1 MVQEIHKTRRNSRNI
16 TKKTSLKAL
25 VDIVDEK
32 HDLLFIRFKEPRR
45 LEVGEPLLTN
55 TIVTLFTDE
64 ESGEVT
70 AIDIVGLSGLLKEL
84 KFKS

>member
-1 MVQEIHKTRRNSRNI
+1 MVQEIHKTGRNSRNI

-25 VDIVDEK
+25 VDIV
-32 HDLLFIRFKEPRR
+32 KEPRR